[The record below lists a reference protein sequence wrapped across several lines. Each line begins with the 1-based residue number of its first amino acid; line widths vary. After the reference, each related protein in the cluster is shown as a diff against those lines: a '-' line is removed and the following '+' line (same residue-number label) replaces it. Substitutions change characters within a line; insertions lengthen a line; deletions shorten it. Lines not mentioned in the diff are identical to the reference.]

1 MLMRSMEKARRRRL
15 AGEGGFT
22 LVELI
27 VVIAILGIL
36 AAIVVFAVGGI
47 TNKGQTEA
55 NKTTCSV
62 LQTAEE
68 AYFAKTGSYVTEETF
83 AAPATSAQ
91 DALDAGDARGLTPR
105 LIELLGRRGVTTPD
119 DIARFLGEPRAG
131 LNDPGLLP
139 DATLPEKAK
148 AYGVHCKGES
158 KKHVK
163 GVKGTPFSQCVVAMA
178 KLQKQQEG

>member
-1 MLMRSMEKARRRRL
+1 MLMRSLEKARQRRL

-47 TNKGQTEA
+47 NNKGQTEA

-68 AYFAKTGSYVTEETF
+68 AYWAKNGQYVTDDGGAPTQF
-83 AAPATSAQ
+83 VAPATSAQ
-91 DALDAGDARGLTPR
+91 DALK
-105 LIELLGRRGVTTPD
+105 
-119 DIARFLGEPRAG
+119 RAG
-131 LNDPGLLP
+131 FLHTVGAGFTITTNPP
-139 DATLPEKAK
+139 PTPATPYL
-148 AYGVHCKGES
+148 
-158 KKHVK
+158 
-163 GVKGTPFSQCVVAMA
+163 VV
-178 KLQKQQEG
+178 GPNCTN

>member
-1 MLMRSMEKARRRRL
+1 MLMRSMGKARQRRL
-15 AGEGGFT
+15 TGEGGFT

-68 AYFAKTGSYVTEETF
+68 AYFAKNSAYVTEENF
-83 AAPATSAQ
+83 AAPATDAQ
-91 DALDAGDARGLTPR
+91 DALKRAGFLHTANPDFSIHDSAAGDPTPYTVD
-105 LIELLGRRGVTTPD
+105 GPD
-119 DIARFLGEPRAG
+119 CA
-131 LNDPGLLP
+131 N
-139 DATLPEKAK
+139 
-148 AYGVHCKGES
+148 
-158 KKHVK
+158 
-163 GVKGTPFSQCVVAMA
+163 
-178 KLQKQQEG
+178 